1 MSRFLRVGF
10 ISDRID
16 DIIEASSLLL
26 ERMDKDDERAEIVKD
41 ILAMANDVRSF
52 LSRWSSEPIIYT
64 GAGTTD
70 DVIRM
75 LDSLITEARER
86 STALTG

>member
-10 ISDRID
+10 ISDRIG

-26 ERMDKDDERAEIVKD
+26 ERMDEGDERAETVRD
-41 ILAMANDVRSF
+41 ILAMANEVRDF

-70 DVIRM
+70 DIIRM
-75 LDSLITEARER
+75 LDSLITEARQR
-86 STALTG
+86 SPAYMD